1 MVDFTRETL
10 VDVRQVCERMRVTHD
25 TVYRWF
31 RKGLEFA
38 KVGGKV
44 ITSMEAISRFSRQ
57 SESLGSPALVEREA
71 VSVIRELKERFGIIV
86 GQEPRKNGRKQTA
99 SGQVSNQ
106 GMQEPVAVPRVVQPM
121 PS

>member
-1 MVDFTRETL
+1 
-10 VDVRQVCERMRVTHD
+10 MRVTHD

-57 SESLGSPALVEREA
+57 SESIVGTPALVEREA
-71 VSVIRELKERFGIIV
+71 VNVIRELKERFGIIV

-99 SGQVSNQ
+99 SGQVSD
-106 GMQEPVAVPRVVQPM
+106 
-121 PS
+121 